1 MHIHTIQDTGRTIF
15 KTASGAWRYPTAT
28 CTKVNESRH
37 ICTNCVTLHLHCVL
51 ANGHVYEGEWVM
63 SHVWVSSDICTSHV
77 ALHVCCWRRW
87 MSHVSHMY
95 EACHT
100 AHVTCA
106 SQRWHV
112 WRWMSIGPHIAH
124 MYESCHSDLWQTSLW
139 KFSDISVTWQIYRYH
154 CEKLQICPKISQ
166 LFFPQWHHCEK
177 FQISLWHFRDS
188 HIWHMYESCHIE
200 IWLCLQWCH
209 RAKCTS
215 HVLWVMLDVRRYS
228 VEWLVHMGGSDVWES
243 IYHVSRYFLHVS
255 VSHIGHT

>member
-1 MHIHTIQDTGRTIF
+1 MHIPTIQDTGRTIF

-112 WRWMSIGPHIAH
+112 WRWMSIGPHISH

-154 CEKLQICPKISQ
+154 SYVQCDMTRIFVRQDSFTFYVCIYVDTSESGPDI
-166 LFFPQWHHCEK
+166 FP
-177 FQISLWHFRDS
+177 IYTYVY
-188 HIWHMYESCHIE
+188 MYTHWKVALSN
-200 IWLCLQWCH
+200 
-209 RAKCTS
+209 
-215 HVLWVMLDVRRYS
+215 
-228 VEWLVHMGGSDVWES
+228 
-243 IYHVSRYFLHVS
+243 IYVCIYVDTLKSGPDIFPIYIYVYM
-255 VSHIGHT
+255 